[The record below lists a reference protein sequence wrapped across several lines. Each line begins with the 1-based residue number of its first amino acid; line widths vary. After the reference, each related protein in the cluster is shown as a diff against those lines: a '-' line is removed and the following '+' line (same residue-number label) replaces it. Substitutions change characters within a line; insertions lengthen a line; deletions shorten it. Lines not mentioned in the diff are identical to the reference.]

1 MHSIE
6 PNSLKHW
13 KIAHHELREKVFE
26 CVVSIE
32 LIVGMAKEIRTE
44 NDELTEIENFP
55 QQTLAPKKNND
66 HAIGLDCKNFVY
78 TFARRRQKQMERD
91 G

>member
-1 MHSIE
+1 
-6 PNSLKHW
+6 
-13 KIAHHELREKVFE
+13 
-26 CVVSIE
+26 
-32 LIVGMAKEIRTE
+32 MAKEIRTE